1 VIRPQTVG
9 APPDFLAEFQAW
21 ARAAEN
27 DASVP
32 SAQHPVDELLA
43 EHHLIRKV
51 LEAVQKEG
59 GKIRQKK
66 HLDLDFWEGA
76 VEIIGNFGLLFHY
89 AKKANH
95 LFPAI
100 EPFGMGEKIKALD
113 QQQQQDIDVTL
124 ELCNA
129 VSEGDWETVQRL
141 VSLYVGT
148 KRDHMA
154 REEQEVLL
162 PAKALLSPESAAALR
177 RTFDSLESPPGKSRK
192 VYLDAALKVIREAGL
207 PDPRAS

>member
-1 VIRPQTVG
+1 VE
-9 APPDFLAEFQAW
+9 AAADFLVEFRAW
-21 ARAAEN
+21 AEAAEEGLSN
-27 DASVP
+27 
-32 SAQHPVDELLA
+32 QHPVDELLA

-51 LEAVQKEG
+51 LEAVQLEA
-59 GKIRQKK
+59 GKIRQRK

-100 EPFGMGEKIKALD
+100 EPFGMREKIKALD
-113 QQQQQDIDVTL
+113 QRQQQDIDVTL

-129 VSEGDWETVQRL
+129 VSEGDWEAVQRL

-162 PAKALLSPESAAALR
+162 PAKALLSNETTHALR
-177 RTFDSLESPPGKSRK
+177 QTFDALEGPPGKSRK

>member
-1 VIRPQTVG
+1 MGEPNFQ
-9 APPDFLAEFQAW
+9 AEFLVW
-21 ARAAEN
+21 ADAAE
-27 DASVP
+27 AEPARPGS
-32 SAQHPVDELLA
+32 QHPIDELLA

-51 LEAVQKEG
+51 LEAVQTEA

-66 HLDLDFWEGA
+66 HLDLDFWDGA

-100 EPFGMGEKIKALD
+100 EPFGMKDKIKALD
-113 QQQQQDIDVTL
+113 QRQQQDIDVTL

-162 PAKALLSPESAAALR
+162 PAKTLLSEDAAGALR
-177 RTFDSLESPPGKSRK
+177 RTFDAMQSPPGKSRK
-192 VYLDAALKVIREAGL
+192 VYLEAALRVIREAGL
-207 PDPRAS
+207 PDPRTA

>member
-1 VIRPQTVG
+1 VG
-9 APPDFLAEFQAW
+9 EANFQAEFLAW
-21 ARAAEN
+21 AKAAERE
-27 DASVP
+27 P
-32 SAQHPVDELLA
+32 SEAGTQHPIDELLA

-51 LEAVQKEG
+51 LEAVQAEA
-59 GKIRQKK
+59 GKIGQKK
-66 HLDLDFWEGA
+66 QLDLDFWEGA

-100 EPFGMGEKIKALD
+100 EPFGMKEKIRALD
-113 QQQQQDIDVTL
+113 QQQQHDIDVTL

-141 VSLYVGT
+141 VSLFVGT

-162 PAKALLSPESAAALR
+162 PAKGLLSMEVAQTLR
-177 RTFDSLESPPGKSRK
+177 RTFDAMEGPPGKSRK
-192 VYLDAALKVIREAGL
+192 LYLDAALRVIRDAGL

>member
-1 VIRPQTVG
+1 MVDRLIVG
-9 APPDFLAEFQAW
+9 VADFQAEFLAW
-21 ARAAEN
+21 ANAAE
-27 DASVP
+27 SEPPQP
-32 SAQHPVDELLA
+32 STQHPIDELLA

-51 LEAVQKEG
+51 LEAVQSEA
-59 GKIRQKK
+59 GKIGQKK

-100 EPFGMGEKIKALD
+100 ESFGMKDKIRALD

-129 VSEGDWETVQRL
+129 VSEGDWEAVQRL

-148 KRDHMA
+148 KRDHMT
-154 REEQEVLL
+154 REEREVLL
-162 PAKALLSPESAAALR
+162 PAKALLSEETAQGLR
-177 RTFDSLESPPGKSRK
+177 RTFDAMEGPPGKSRK
-192 VYLDAALKVIREAGL
+192 VYLEAALRVIREAGL

>member
-1 VIRPQTVG
+1 MG
-9 APPDFLAEFQAW
+9 DAEFQAYFQAW
-21 ARAAEN
+21 VTAAEK
-27 DASVP
+27 DP
-32 SAQHPVDELLA
+32 PQSAQHPVDELLA

-51 LEAVQKEG
+51 LEAVQRKAG
-59 GKIRQKK
+59 TIHQRKRM
-66 HLDLDFWEGA
+66 DLDFWEGA

-100 EPFGMGEKIKALD
+100 EPFGMNEKIRALD

-129 VSEGDWETVQRL
+129 VSEGDWESVQRL

-148 KRDHMA
+148 KRDQMA
-154 REEQEVLL
+154 REERDVLF
-162 PAKALLSPESAAALR
+162 PAKALLSEEAAAALR
-177 RTFDSLESPPGKSRK
+177 KTFDAMEGPPGKSRK
-192 VYLDAALKVIREAGL
+192 VYLDVALRVIHEAGL
-207 PDPRAS
+207 PDPRSS

>member
-1 VIRPQTVG
+1 MGG
-9 APPDFLAEFQAW
+9 ASFRTEFLAW
-21 ARAAEN
+21 ANAAER
-27 DASVP
+27 DP
-32 SAQHPVDELLA
+32 SQPSTQHPIDELLA

-51 LEAVQKEG
+51 LEAVQTEA
-59 GKIRQKK
+59 GKIGQKK

-100 EPFGMGEKIKALD
+100 EPFGMKEKIRALD

-162 PAKALLSPESAAALR
+162 PAKALLSSEVAQSLR
-177 RTFDSLESPPGKSRK
+177 HTFDAMEGPPGKTRRL
-192 VYLDAALKVIREAGL
+192 YLESALRVIRDAGL
-207 PDPRAS
+207 PDPRS